1 MNRSEKVYAFMHKYV
16 GIIFGK
22 DRLVAAVLLVP
33 CEA

>member
-1 MNRSEKVYAFMHKYV
+1 MQKYM

-22 DRLVAAVLLVP
+22 DKFVAAVQLVP

>member
-1 MNRSEKVYAFMHKYV
+1 MHKYV